1 MDPGRF
7 VSLCFLYSGGVLLAT
22 HSLTYGLELGLES
35 GTQYLVALV
44 VFGTGLYRLSD
55 PSRETP
61 SPDEYGPLTHGMG
74 LLALLLTV
82 LFLAQLFVF

>member
-1 MDPGRF
+1 MEPGRF

-22 HSLTYGLELGLES
+22 HSVTYGLELGLES
-35 GTQYLVALV
+35 VAQYAVALV
-44 VFGTGLYRLSD
+44 IMGAGLYRLSD

-61 SPDEYGPLTHGMG
+61 NPEEYGPLTYGMG